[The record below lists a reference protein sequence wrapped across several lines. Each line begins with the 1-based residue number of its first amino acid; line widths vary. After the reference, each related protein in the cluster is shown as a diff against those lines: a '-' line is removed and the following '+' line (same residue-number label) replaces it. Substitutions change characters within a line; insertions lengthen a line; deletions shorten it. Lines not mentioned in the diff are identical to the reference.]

1 MIFDRIYTQ
10 NDILGSALQ
19 AGSLRNDI
27 IVNNITNNDDPGY
40 KTKAVEFENSLSKA
54 LDKYKKTRNLDLSGV
69 KPSIK
74 TVYKDYNYR
83 IDTNNVDMELE
94 MVNLYQN
101 SVRYEA
107 MINCVMNNT
116 KCFNLVLSG
125 R

>member
-1 MIFDRIYTQ
+1 MYVQ
-10 NDILGSALQ
+10 SDILGSALQ
-19 AGSLRNDI
+19 AGSLRNDTI
-27 IVNNITNNDDPGY
+27 INKITNNDVPGY

-54 LDKYKKTRNLDLSGV
+54 LDQYKKTRKLDLSGV
-69 KPSIK
+69 NPSIK

-83 IDTNNVDMELE
+83 IDTNNVDVELE

-116 KCFNLVLSG
+116 KCFNLVLAG